1 MSQSGESF
9 RDDGRRARGLPPALV
24 KELTRQD
31 DRRAWTGLAELYGV
45 IALTI
50 VVAIWAW
57 HPLVTLAAMLLLATR
72 QQACFVIAHDA
83 AHYRLFSSRRLND
96 AAGRITGGLVGIS
109 MCTYRVTHRLHHNH
123 LYEKQDPDIP
133 LNAGYPR
140 GRAYLV
146 RKLFFDLFGRTAW
159 MTYRYFF
166 GAPAINAETGDT
178 NRPLNDTS
186 PKLRAAA
193 RADRWWVLGFHVAMP
208 VVALSGGFLVE
219 YLLLWVLPLLTFLQP
234 LLRLRAI
241 CEHGAVR
248 DYASPLTAAR
258 TNTGPGWLMWLFF
271 PHHVN
276 FHIEH
281 HLYPSIP
288 FYNLPRAHQ
297 EMLAHG
303 VLEQA
308 EVRDV
313 RETLKLV
320 VADRPRDAGGVAA

>member
-320 VADRPRDAGGVAA
+320 IADRPRDAGGVAA